1 MTQAIET
8 SWQAVAT
15 LTKLQ
20 EAGRMVVKPNGKQIL
35 LLWIDGQVQACNNR
49 CPHEGYP
56 LSEGDVSG
64 CVLTCNWHNWKFD
77 LDSGATLV
85 GGDKLRRYPARIVDD
100 QVELNLTDPPASVV
114 IAQALDNITDCFD
127 RHEYDRIARELAR
140 LMKAGGDPLDGLRR
154 TIAATGERFEYGA
167 THALPATSDWL
178 SLRLETHDPVRELG
192 MLTECIGHFAWD
204 TRREPT
210 FPYPT
215 VSADWDEDSY
225 VAAVEAEDEASA
237 CSYVRGAVSDGLTWS
252 DLERGFARA
261 ALAHY
266 ADFGHSAIYTYKMRA
281 LTETLGDRDSLLM
294 LCLMLT
300 RSFVYASREDLIPEF
315 RRYGKAI
322 AAWDGQGSEHPSSES
337 LRRGSVREILD
348 RLNAGSNDP
357 VALYDAAMAAGAWQL
372 LHFDLAW
379 QDKIDSSI
387 AQNVGWLDFTHTV
400 TFGNAVRKLAERYP
414 ELWPHGLL
422 QMGCFLGRNSGFTD
436 PDLDE
441 APWRSNDPMGAVQ
454 QALSGV
460 EDHGKFEYIVSSHLL
475 KLSYAIREEMQ
486 DRPESEFNALAAAA
500 LRRFLSSPLKRKH
513 VQRTAYQALNF
524 VQAEG

>member
-1 MTQAIET
+1 MKTKMQD
-8 SWQAVAT
+8 WQPVAT
-15 LTKLQ
+15 AEALQ
-20 EAGRMVVKPNGKQIL
+20 EAGRLVVKINGKQIL
-35 LLWIDGQVQACNNR
+35 LLWQDGQVLACNNR

-77 LDSGATLV
+77 LDSGETLV
-85 GGDKLRRYPARIVDD
+85 GGDKLRRFPTRIVAG
-100 QVELNLTDPPASVV
+100 QVELDLTDPPADAA

-140 LMKAGGDPLDGLRR
+140 LMKAGGDPLDGFRR
-154 TIAATGERFEYGA
+154 TIARVGDRFEYGA
-167 THALPATSDWL
+167 THALPAAADWL
-178 SLRLETHDPVRELG
+178 SLRGETQDAVRQLG

-204 TRREPT
+204 TRREPA
-210 FPYPT
+210 FPYPAG
-215 VSADWDEDSY
+215 VSGWDEDAY

-237 CSYVRGAVSDGLTWS
+237 CSLIRGAVADGLTWS
-252 DLERGFARA
+252 GMERGFARA

-281 LTETLGDRDSLLM
+281 LTEALGDRESLLM

-300 RSFVYASREDLIPEF
+300 RSFIYASREDLIPEF
-315 RRYGKAI
+315 RAYGKALK
-322 AAWDGQGSEHPSSES
+322 AWDGQGIAYPNSES
-337 LRRGSVREILD
+337 LRTGSVREILE
-348 RLNAGSNDP
+348 RLGSGSKDP
-357 VALYDAAMAAGAWQL
+357 IALYDAAMAAGAWQL
-372 LHFDLAW
+372 LHFDLDW
-379 QDKIDSSI
+379 QDKTDSSI
-387 AQNVGWLDFTHTV
+387 AQSVGWLDFTHTL

-414 ELWPHGLL
+414 DLWPQGLL
-422 QMGCFLGRNSGFTD
+422 QIGCFLGRNSGFTD
-436 PDLDE
+436 PDSDE
-441 APWRSNDPMGAVQ
+441 APWRSNDPLGAVQ

-475 KLSYAIREEMQ
+475 KLSYAIREEMRE
-486 DRPESEFNALAAAA
+486 RPESQFNALAAAA
-500 LRRFLSSPLKRKH
+500 LRRFLASPLKRKH

>member
-1 MTQAIET
+1 MKTKTQD
-8 SWQAVAT
+8 WQPVA
-15 LTKLQ
+15 KAEALQ
-20 EAGRMVVKPNGKQIL
+20 KAGRLVVKVDGKQIL
-35 LLWIDGQVQACNNR
+35 LLWQDGQVLACNNR

-77 LDSGATLV
+77 LDSGETLV
-85 GGDKLRRYPARIVDD
+85 GGDKLRRYPARIVAR
-100 QVELNLTDPPASVV
+100 QVELDLIDPPAEAA

-154 TIAATGERFEYGA
+154 TIARVGDRFEYGA
-167 THALPATSDWL
+167 THALPAAADWL
-178 SLRLETHDPVRELG
+178 SLRGETQDPVRQLG

-204 TRREPT
+204 TRREPV
-210 FPYPT
+210 FSYPT
-215 VSADWDEDSY
+215 TSRAWDEDAY
-225 VAAVEAEDEASA
+225 VAAVEAEDEAAA
-237 CSYVRGAVSDGLTWS
+237 CSHVRGAVSDGLTWS
-252 DLERGFARA
+252 DMERGFARA
-261 ALAHY
+261 ALSHY

-281 LTETLGDRDSLLM
+281 LTAALGDRESLLM

-300 RSFVYASREDLIPEF
+300 RSFIYASREDLIPEF
-315 RRYGKAI
+315 RAYGKALK
-322 AAWDGQGSEHPSSES
+322 AWDGQGSEQPDSES
-337 LRRGSVREILD
+337 LRRGSAREIL
-348 RLNAGSNDP
+348 
-357 VALYDAAMAAGAWQL
+357 ALD
-372 LHFDLAW
+372 W
-379 QDKIDSSI
+379 QDKTDSSI
-387 AQNVGWLDFTHTV
+387 AQSVDWLDFTHTV

-414 ELWPHGLL
+414 DLWPQGLL

-436 PDLDE
+436 PDIDE
-441 APWRSNDPMGAVQ
+441 APWRSNDPLEAVQ

-475 KLSYAIREEMQ
+475 KLSYAIREEI
-486 DRPESEFNALAAAA
+486 PETQFNALAAAA
-500 LRRFLSSPLKRKH
+500 LRRFLASPLKRKH